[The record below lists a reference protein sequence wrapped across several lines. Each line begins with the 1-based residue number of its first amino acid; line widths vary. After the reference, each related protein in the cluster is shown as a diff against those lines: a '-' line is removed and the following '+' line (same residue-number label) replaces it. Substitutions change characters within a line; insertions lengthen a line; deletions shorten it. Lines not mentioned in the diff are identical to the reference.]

1 MSDKTHSHSPC
12 GTDSWPGSRWWRF
25 DFHTH
30 TPASSDYRGDPR
42 ITPEEWL
49 LGFMRAEIDCVA
61 VTDHNSGE
69 WIDKL
74 KTALRSESLNQ
85 HKDFRPLTLFPGIEL
100 SVNGGVH
107 LLALFDPSCNA
118 ADVEALRGAVGYLGT
133 PGDSDAVTEA
143 SIHECIKAALAH
155 GAIPIPAH
163 VDGRKGLLG
172 IQDHNTLK
180 SSLQELTAVEV
191 SDITSETFLKNK
203 STLSGLSL
211 VSGSDS
217 HKSSAIGR
225 HSLIKM
231 SQPNIEGLRLALLD
245 RELAVRYQGDDVLD
259 PNSASSKWIKKLNL
273 RKLKLRQKDEL
284 EIHFNPW
291 LNVIIGGRGS
301 GKSTLLECLRIGLN
315 RIDELNDFPETKSQ
329 FDKFFAVSATPGSEG
344 VFLKDSELS
353 VEYCKDNATY
363 RMHWCKGESAP
374 ILMERDG
381 DAWLEAGEVIS
392 SRFPM
397 RIYSQKQIFEM
408 AKNPHTLRRLMDE
421 DPSLDKTSW
430 KADWDELQARFLRLR
445 AECRRL
451 VKELAERK
459 RIEGERS
466 DVRVKL
472 RIFEQSDHADIL
484 KAFQQSQRQQ
494 TLVDRHLSAL
504 RDQVE
509 DWRATLEKE
518 IGINF
523 AFDPQ
528 SRFDENNADH
538 KSLLGIFDDLAKG
551 LSINQQELHSTV
563 SAMHERLRKAQA
575 AVDASAWQAAA
586 HAQRE
591 AYERLKKD
599 LEKGGITDPSEYG
612 HLVQQQQ
619 LHENRLKELNAKQK
633 RRVELQ
639 QECKETYQKL
649 KSLRLK
655 LTDRR
660 REFVTQVLDQ
670 NQHVKIELVSFG
682 DRWRAEKDFRDLIG
696 KDRPIYSEDIF
707 DEEGDRGFIRDL
719 YVNQDGSDDPAG
731 ISDRI
736 DALKEKLDNPGDEL
750 LLYTKVRKRFL
761 QHMENLRQQNPE
773 VMDRLWCWFPEDEVR
788 VSYRISKGRFSPID
802 HASAGQKTSAIL
814 SFLLA
819 YGEEPLI
826 LDQPEDDL
834 DNALIYELIV
844 KQLRENKARRQII
857 VVTHNPN
864 IVVHGDAEWVLPL
877 KIHKG
882 SITEDRAGGLQEIP
896 VRKAICEIMEGGVEA
911 FEQRYRKIHDEV
923 LRR

>member
-1 MSDKTHSHSPC
+1 MSDKMHSHSPC

-30 TPASSDYRGDPR
+30 TPASSDYQGNPQ

-49 LGFMRAEIDCVA
+49 LGFMRTEIDCVA

-74 KTALRSESLNQ
+74 KTALRSESLKQNA
-85 HKDFRPLTLFPGIEL
+85 DFRPLTLFPGIEL

-118 ADVEALRGAVGYLGT
+118 ADVEALRGAVGYRGA
-133 PGDSDAVTEA
+133 PGNSDAVTEA
-143 SIHECIKAALAH
+143 SIHECIDFTITH

-180 SSLQELTAVEV
+180 SSLKKLTAVEV
-191 SDITSETFLKNK
+191 SDIKSKTFLENK
-203 STLSGLSL
+203 ITLSGLSL
-211 VSGSDS
+211 VTGSDS
-217 HKSSAIGR
+217 HKPSAIGG

-231 SQPNIEGLRLALLD
+231 SQPDIEDLRLALLD
-245 RELAVRYQGDDVLD
+245 GELAVRYQGDDVID
-259 PNSASSKWIKKLNL
+259 PNRTSSQWIKKMSL
-273 RKLKLRQKDEL
+273 RKLKLRQKDEF

-291 LNVIIGGRGS
+291 LNAIIGGRGS

-315 RIDELNDFPETKSQ
+315 RIDELDDFSEIKSQ
-329 FDKFFAVSATPGSEG
+329 FDKFFAVSATRNSEG
-344 VFLKDSELS
+344 VFLKESELS
-353 VEYCKDNATY
+353 IEYCKDNATY
-363 RMHWCKGESAP
+363 RMHWCKGEVAP

-381 DAWLEAGEVIS
+381 DSWREAGEVIS
-392 SRFPM
+392 SRFPI

-421 DPSLDKTSW
+421 DPSLEKKSW
-430 KADWDELQARFLRLR
+430 QQDWDELEARFLNLR

-451 VKELAERK
+451 SKELAERK

-466 DVRVKL
+466 DIQRKL
-472 RIFEQSDHADIL
+472 RMFEKSDHADIL

-504 RDQVE
+504 RDQID

-518 IGINF
+518 AGINF

-528 SRFDENNADH
+528 SRFDENSVDH

-551 LSINQQELHSTV
+551 LSKNHQELHSTM
-563 SAMHERLRKAQA
+563 SAMHELLGKAQA
-575 AVDASAWQAAA
+575 AVDTSAWQAAA
-586 HAQRE
+586 HMRRE

-599 LEKGGITDPSEYG
+599 LKKGGIADPSEYG
-612 HLVQQQQ
+612 HLLQQQQ
-619 LHENRLKELNAKQK
+619 LHESRLKELDAKRK
-633 RRVELQ
+633 RQVELQ
-639 QECKETYQKL
+639 RRCEEIYREL
-649 KSLRLK
+649 KSLRLQ
-655 LTDRR
+655 LTERR
-660 REFVTQVLDQ
+660 RNFFTQVLDQ
-670 NQHVKIELVSFG
+670 NQDVKVELVSFG

-719 YVNQDGSDDPAG
+719 YVTQDGSDDPGG

-750 LLYTKVRKRFL
+750 LLYTKIRKRFL
-761 QHMENLRQQNPE
+761 QHMENLRQQTPE

-788 VSYRISKGRFSPID
+788 VSYRISEGHFSLID

-819 YGEEPLI
+819 YGKEPLI

-834 DNALIYELIV
+834 DNALVYELIV
-844 KQLRENKARRQII
+844 KQLRENKTRRQII

-882 SITEDRAGGLQEIP
+882 SITEDRSGGLQEIP
-896 VRKAICEIMEGGVEA
+896 VREAICEIMEGGVEA

-923 LRR
+923 LRP